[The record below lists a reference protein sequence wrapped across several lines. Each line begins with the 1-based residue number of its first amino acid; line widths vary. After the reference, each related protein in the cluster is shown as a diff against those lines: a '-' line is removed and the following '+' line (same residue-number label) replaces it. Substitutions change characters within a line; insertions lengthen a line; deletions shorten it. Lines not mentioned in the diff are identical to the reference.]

1 MIKNNK
7 HMKRLSMKLNLIN
20 ILKIKYKNIKIY
32 TLEANF

>member
-1 MIKNNK
+1 MIKINK

>member
-20 ILKIKYKNIKIY
+20 ILKIKEKNIKIY